1 MAAVIITMAL
11 IMVLAVAVA
20 GVVAVGMRGKFSEAD
35 PRLRSGLAE
44 VARHLNGDAE
54 APRALSGVAP
64 SSEQTTAA

>member
-1 MAAVIITMAL
+1 MAAVIITMAF

-35 PRLRSGLAE
+35 PRLRNGLAE

-54 APRALSGVAP
+54 APRGLSGVGN
-64 SSEQTTAA
+64 SEQTTAA